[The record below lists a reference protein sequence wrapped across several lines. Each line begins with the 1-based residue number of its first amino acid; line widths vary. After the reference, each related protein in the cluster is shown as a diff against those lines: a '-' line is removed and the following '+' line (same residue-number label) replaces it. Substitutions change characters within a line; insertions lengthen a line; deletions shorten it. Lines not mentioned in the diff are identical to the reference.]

1 MRAHLTRLACVVLA
15 LASTV
20 SPMPARAGFKTGNDL
35 LRECEAGEGRGSSM
49 LMWGTCAGYVIG
61 AADAI
66 GFWTAVEN
74 GESCIPASSQAG
86 QLKDIVVKYLRDH
99 PETRHFEAYAL
110 VYVALGQAFNCKL
123 LSVTPRKQ

>member
-1 MRAHLTRLACVVLA
+1 
-15 LASTV
+15 
-20 SPMPARAGFKTGNDL
+20 
-35 LRECEAGEGRGSSM
+35 
-49 LMWGTCAGYVIG
+49 VIG